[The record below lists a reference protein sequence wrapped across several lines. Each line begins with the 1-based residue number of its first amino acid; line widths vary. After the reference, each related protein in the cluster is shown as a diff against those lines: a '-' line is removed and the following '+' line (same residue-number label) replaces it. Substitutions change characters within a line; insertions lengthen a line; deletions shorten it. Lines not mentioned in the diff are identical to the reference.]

1 MKKTMSIFVSIGS
14 HMYNPWRVPRIC
26 SMKWTSCT
34 NMTLR
39 TQVKDAKM
47 QMLENVQCYF
57 TMRSQLKEKLEAI
70 GDNVKEAEAYIT
82 NLNGLPSSVKGVVLE
97 GRSPIKECT

>member
-1 MKKTMSIFVSIGS
+1 MNTPKEMFDAMTNLYEGMNID
-14 HMYNPWRVPRIC
+14 M
-26 SMKWTSCT
+26 

-39 TQVKDAKM
+39 TQLKDVKS
-47 QMLENVQCYF
+47 EIIQCYF
-57 TMRSQLKEKLEAI
+57 TRRSQLEEKLEAI

-97 GRSPIKECT
+97 GRSHMEECT